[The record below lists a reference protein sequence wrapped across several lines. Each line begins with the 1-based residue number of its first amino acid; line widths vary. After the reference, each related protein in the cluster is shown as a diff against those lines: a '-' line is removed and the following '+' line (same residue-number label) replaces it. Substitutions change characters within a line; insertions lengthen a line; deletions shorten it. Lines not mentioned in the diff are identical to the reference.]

1 MVAVDQEGN
10 VIGARNFDTHE
21 DSSAGKNM
29 ANFIESLPTH
39 TVVLIAVKDS
49 GEKFVDDAANALK
62 SLGATNPL
70 NPRFRG
76 SWLLVGYKGNGEK
89 PSWIRQEQQARSFG
103 PCYITVRVFEGKGA
117 Q

>member
-1 MVAVDQEGN
+1 MVAVDQEGS
-10 VIGARNFDTHE
+10 VIEARNFDTHE

-49 GEKFVDDAANALK
+49 GAKFVDDAANALK

-70 NPRFRG
+70 NPGYRG
-76 SWLLVGYKGNGEK
+76 SWLLVGYKGTGEK
-89 PSWIRQEQQARSFG
+89 PSWIRQEQQARSLG
-103 PCYITVRVFEGKGA
+103 PSYMTVRVFE
-117 Q
+117 

>member
-1 MVAVDQEGN
+1 MVAIDEGGS
-10 VIGARNFDTHE
+10 VIEARNFDTYE

-29 ANFIESLPTH
+29 ANFIESLPTD

-70 NPRFRG
+70 KPGHRG
-76 SWLLVGYKGNGEK
+76 SWLLVGHKGNGEK
-89 PSWIRQEQQARSFG
+89 PSWIRQEQRARSRG
-103 PCYITVRVFEGKGA
+103 PSYITVRVFE
-117 Q
+117 

>member
-1 MVAVDQEGN
+1 MVAVDQEGS
-10 VIGARNFDTHE
+10 VIEARNFDTHE

-49 GEKFVDDAANALK
+49 GAKFVDDAANALK

-70 NPRFRG
+70 NPGHHG
-76 SWLLVGYKGNGEK
+76 SWLLVGYKGTGEK
-89 PSWIRQEQQARSFG
+89 PSWIRQEQQAQSLG
-103 PCYITVRVFEGKGA
+103 PSYMTVRVFE
-117 Q
+117 

>member
-1 MVAVDQEGN
+1 MVAVDQEGS
-10 VIGARNFDTHE
+10 VIDARNFDTHG
-21 DSSAGKNM
+21 DGSAGLNM

-49 GEKFVDDAANALK
+49 GGKFVDDAANALK

-70 NPRFRG
+70 NPGFRG

-89 PSWIRQEQQARSFG
+89 PSWIRQEQKAPSSG
-103 PCYITVRVFEGKGA
+103 PSYITVRVFE
-117 Q
+117 

>member
-1 MVAVDQEGN
+1 MVAVDQEGS
-10 VIGARNFDTHE
+10 VIEARSFDTHE
-21 DSSAGKNM
+21 DSSSGKNM

-70 NPRFRG
+70 NPGYRG
-76 SWLLVGYKGNGEK
+76 SWLLVGYKGTGEK
-89 PSWIRQEQQARSFG
+89 PSWIRQEQQARSSG
-103 PCYITVRVFEGKGA
+103 PCYITVRVFE
-117 Q
+117 